1 MYEFEISSSSM
12 FLLQVHNNKN
22 QDIIWSM
29 LDIFFGCILY
39 PLSRR
44 MDLLCTPQLYF
55 TYTHMIMF
63 RGAIK
68 FARPVIRT
76 YLRVWVALV

>member
-1 MYEFEISSSSM
+1 M
-12 FLLQVHNNKN
+12 V
-22 QDIIWSM
+22 M

-44 MDLLCTPQLYF
+44 MDLLCTHQLYF

-76 YLRVWVALV
+76 YLRVWVALM